1 MRLRKDKIIM
11 KEKKVSSS
19 EIDDFGSSI
28 HPKNNDL
35 DLTFRETTI
44 IIRHRH
50 FSIQRGHPSMMSPTR
65 GEGGSAK
72 RWRYFI
78 SLFIKITRGDRGVK
92 NLKKWMTSF
101 MDGPW
106 PRIKNTIYGSTFKLL
121 YQCFKFPPGNFPLR
135 HMLREKLC

>member
-19 EIDDFGSSI
+19 EIDDFGSI

-101 MDGPW
+101 MDGTW
-106 PRIKNTIYGSTFKLL
+106 PRIKNTIYGSTLS
-121 YQCFKFPPGNFPLR
+121 YCTNVSKFLIF
-135 HMLREKLC
+135 HWDTC

>member
-19 EIDDFGSSI
+19 EIDDFGSI

-50 FSIQRGHPSMMSPTR
+50 YSIQRGHPSMMSPTR
-65 GEGGSAK
+65 GEGRSEVYLLKLQGGIEGSK
-72 RWRYFI
+72 I
-78 SLFIKITRGDRGVK
+78 SK
-92 NLKKWMTSF
+92 N
-101 MDGPW
+101 G
-106 PRIKNTIYGSTFKLL
+106 
-121 YQCFKFPPGNFPLR
+121 
-135 HMLREKLC
+135 